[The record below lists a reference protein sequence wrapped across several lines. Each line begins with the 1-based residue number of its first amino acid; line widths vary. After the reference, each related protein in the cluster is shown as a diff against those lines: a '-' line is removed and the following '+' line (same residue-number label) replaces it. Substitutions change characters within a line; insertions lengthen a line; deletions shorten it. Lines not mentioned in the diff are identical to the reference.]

1 MLQKQLAK
9 LLNFVG
15 NDRLKEDH
23 IAFAE
28 EWRQSFTSFA
38 MDFKTGSSANSTGNP
53 QRSQLVLI
61 LVSRGRRR
69 GIYGVEESNI
79 RDVNLVW
86 GDPDDWSCEVDRSMN
101 AAL

>member
-1 MLQKQLAK
+1 MFRKQLTK
-9 LLNFVG
+9 LLNFLG
-15 NDRLKEDH
+15 NRRLKEDY

-38 MDFKTGSSANSTGNP
+38 MELKTGSSANSTGNP

-69 GIYGVEESNI
+69 GINGVEESNI
-79 RDVNLVW
+79 RDVNLVR
-86 GDPDDWSCEVDRSMN
+86 GDPDDWSCEVDQ
-101 AAL
+101 